1 MTGPALPDEAKA
13 KPVDIHLSNG
23 GSVGESAAAYA
34 NEIAVFGESPD
45 VLLTTFSGRA
55 RLSDAAGHDYLA
67 DDGDGTFC
75 MLPSGCECPGA
86 TTDEAPMLA
95 LDGADVALGVAGGTK
110 GSSGTLTGSKLDDYC
125 NKGITGTWD
134 GTAEVAGYN
143 VANDFTMT
151 LVQRGATFKGP
162 VVFTG
167 PNCIHEAD
175 VTGTVSGNKSTMR
188 WALAGLNPVNFEGTL
203 SGKKMSGTF
212 TAIGCPPE
220 NLSIGGPWS
229 ATKRK

>member
-1 MTGPALPDEAKA
+1 
-13 KPVDIHLSNG
+13 
-23 GSVGESAAAYA
+23 
-34 NEIAVFGESPD
+34 
-45 VLLTTFSGRA
+45 
-55 RLSDAAGHDYLA
+55 
-67 DDGDGTFC
+67 
-75 MLPSGCECPGA
+75 
-86 TTDEAPMLA
+86 MLA
-95 LDGADVALGVAGGTK
+95 LDGANVALGVTGGPK

-151 LVQRGATFKGP
+151 LVQQGSTFKGP

-175 VTGTVSGNKSTMR
+175 VTGTVSGSKITMQ

-220 NLSIGGPWS
+220 NLNIGGPWS